1 MTDSDEDK
9 LNQRSVIAPD
19 FSHEALVHLQ
29 VQSDTFALHVENYLH
44 VSTDSSRE
52 TLREDLQRFRNTL
65 VLLEKGAAVY
75 VAEELLSLL
84 DADAAGRIGNRS
96 ELGRVL
102 ITAADQ
108 LSEHVAELQH
118 DSSLENALSLLPLVN
133 DSRALREETLLSDV
147 LVLAAGIQ
155 IPDPMP
161 SSVSNEHWQEQRVEW
176 VEYAT
181 EQHPQL
187 ANKLLEWFR
196 DDDLHKALE
205 LSPQLR
211 LFTEFCRSREY
222 LEILVPLYQSAS
234 IVAEALAKEEIVDG
248 PALRKLF
255 AQLERHMH
263 RCILVASPEDL
274 LPGDLLR
281 NFLYYV
287 GQIESTSQAAIE
299 LRRRF
304 RLDRVKQSASVAY
317 DSTPT
322 IGIGYHLAKA
332 IRESIG
338 TETQV
343 LRDWLDQA
351 PTLINRPNVVRL
363 KVRLAQLEPV
373 LTLMGIPDALHCLQQ
388 INKDLSSL
396 DNQTTI
402 DIETRIRLAESLLLL
417 DALLD
422 KSARNSITRTRTG
435 LSSGTNGQST
445 ITAEDV
451 FIDSATDACLREA
464 RLGLQRVAETL
475 ESLLKVGVLPTG
487 RCHALNQQ
495 IQLVDSALQIL
506 PLPEISPLLQGLMGV
521 LARLQLTG
529 REGGSDAIR
538 DALVQQEIATML
550 VSLDYY
556 LGCVLQPQAAASELL
571 LDAEEAL
578 HRALECLNGET
589 SSTPSKLTEKE
600 WEARISSLLPHMDS
614 LGVAL
619 ASYRRD
625 SSVIAYQGVAQAL
638 RQFEI
643 STLDQSGSSIHS
655 LAAAAKNW
663 FSDSTS
669 GSETLGSDEL
679 NTLDEIHAVLPQL
692 FDQML
697 SGSDSVREFDELIQ
711 RLQTPV
717 HRPEHSDDAQVR
729 ELTLNVDDNL
739 LSNELD
745 QSETSG
751 FDQTLRHVFYHECLS
766 HLEAL
771 DESVRLAV
779 SAGGNVSRRLPSE
792 QMLRALHTLT
802 GSAQTV
808 DAPHIVAIVQPL
820 QRVALAR
827 QRVGDYFDEAETS
840 FVGDLVVALRAR
852 LESLGSDDNVGQ
864 SVIVIENKLHGFLVG
879 SIHGAQTAD
888 TASAIMSNGRSLDD
902 VFDEEADEL
911 LERLRLIV
919 NSEQHELQNT
929 HDALAVLHTLKGSAR
944 MAGRTTIA
952 EHAHALESEIQEL
965 QETGAQAHAL
975 HAGYSVLNQ
984 LLTQACVQSPSS
996 TGETGNQTVHVGN
1009 ASADSSMVSDL
1020 AFDTLLDLA
1029 TDVTVNQARLSD
1041 ELARLREVY
1050 QDIENISSRFRE
1062 LPESTAV
1069 KSTTEVN
1076 EILADLEAARS
1087 VMRQALRQA
1096 EREQQQASRASAG
1109 LQQNLIRTRLV
1120 RVDELFDRLSQTV
1133 SDTAQSTGRIARL
1146 RIEGGEVTLDRAL
1159 YRQLL
1164 APLQHLAR
1172 NAVVHGIETPEE
1184 RARSGKAPGGELLL
1198 AATVDGTD
1206 LVLRFSDDGRG
1217 IERHTLSERLQQK
1230 GETALNSHAELQHIL
1245 FQSGFSTV
1253 ETPSALAGH
1262 GLGLAAVKSAVEY
1275 LNGRIQFATE
1285 PGRGTHLTL
1294 RLPQRIVVN
1303 QVVLVESE
1311 GVLFALPVNYVDAV
1325 RVATGSAESGTE
1337 SESGASSIPERY
1349 RRTSLSALVSQSSSR
1364 YGASQKQRRSAVL
1377 VTASGVSMALEV
1389 QKVIGYRELV
1399 TQALGPQLASLQR
1412 YSGGS
1417 VLSDGRQVLI
1427 LDLPRILENVG
1438 AKVFQGVK
1446 PARESL
1452 RPVALIVDDSL
1463 TMRVAAESILE
1474 QCGIATRLT
1483 RDGVEALDSMASALP
1498 NLILLDLEMPRLDGM
1513 AFLKRAKEEYGDAC
1527 PPVIVI
1533 SSRDHPEN
1541 RQHLM
1546 NMGATR
1552 FLTKPYTQSQL
1563 QEAVEAAGLR
1573 LPDIT
1578 IA

>member
-1 MTDSDEDK
+1 MTDSGDDK
-9 LNQRSVIAPD
+9 PNQRSLMAPD
-19 FSHEALVHLQ
+19 FSHEALAHLQ
-29 VQSDTFALHVENYLH
+29 IQSDTFALHVENYLN
-44 VSTDSSRE
+44 VSADSNRE
-52 TLREDLQRFRNTL
+52 TLKEDIQRFRNTL

-84 DADAAGRIGNRS
+84 DADAAGDIENRS

-108 LSEHVAELQH
+108 LSDHVAQLQR
-118 DSSLENALSLLPLVN
+118 DGSLENALSLLPLVN
-133 DSRALREETLLSDV
+133 DSRALREEALLSDV

-155 IPDPMP
+155 IPDSMP
-161 SSVSNEHWQEQRVEW
+161 ASVSDEQWQEQRVEW

-181 EQHPQL
+181 EQHPRL
-187 ANKLLEWFR
+187 AAKLLEWFQG
-196 DDDLHKALE
+196 DDLEKALD

-211 LFTEFCRSREY
+211 LLTEFCRSRDY
-222 LEILVPLYQSAS
+222 LDILVPLYQSAS

-248 PALRKLF
+248 PALRKIF

-287 GQIESTSQAAIE
+287 GQVESTSQVAIE

-304 RLDRVKQSASVAY
+304 RLDRVKQSTNVVHH
-317 DSTPT
+317 STPT

-343 LRDWLDQA
+343 LRDWLNQA
-351 PTLINRPNVVRL
+351 PTRIDRPDVVRL

-373 LTLMGIPDALHCLQQ
+373 LTLMGIPDALNCLQQ

-396 DNQTTI
+396 DGQTSI
-402 DIETRIRLAESLLLL
+402 DSETRIRLAESLLLL
-417 DALLD
+417 DAILD
-422 KSARNSITRTRTG
+422 KSARNSITGTG
-435 LSSGTNGQST
+435 PGTGNNAQST
-445 ITAEDV
+445 VTAEDV

-464 RLGLQRVAETL
+464 RLGLQQVAETL
-475 ESLLKVGVLPTG
+475 ETLLKMGVLPTG

-495 IQLVDSALQIL
+495 IQLVDSSLQIL
-506 PLPEISPLLQGLMGV
+506 PLPEISPLLQGLIEV
-521 LARLQLTG
+521 LACLQLSG
-529 REGGSDAIR
+529 REGCSDANR
-538 DALVQQEIATML
+538 DASVQQEVATML

-571 LDAEEAL
+571 LDAEESL
-578 HRALECLNGET
+578 HRALEYLNGET
-589 SSTPSKLTEKE
+589 INPPLKLTEKE
-600 WEARISSLLPHMDS
+600 WEANISLLLPHMDS
-614 LGVAL
+614 LGVAI

-625 SSVIAYQGVAQAL
+625 SSVAVYQGIAHAL
-638 RQFEI
+638 QQFEY
-643 STLDQSGSSIHS
+643 STHDQTGSSIHL
-655 LAAAAKNW
+655 LAVAAKNW
-663 FSDSTS
+663 FSDNTS
-669 GSETLGSDEL
+669 GSETLGFNEL
-679 NTLDEIHAVLPQL
+679 CTLDEIHAVLPQL

-697 SGSDSVREFDELIQ
+697 SGSDSVRGFDELIQ
-711 RLQTPV
+711 RLQRSPSY
-717 HRPEHSDDAQVR
+717 PAEHEHYVEAR
-729 ELTLNVDDNL
+729 ELTLNVDESL

-745 QSETSG
+745 ESETSG

-779 SAGGNVSRRLPSE
+779 DAGDDVSRRLPSE

-820 QRVALAR
+820 QRVALTR
-827 QRVGDYFDEAETS
+827 QRVGNYFDEAETS

-852 LESLGSDDNVGQ
+852 LESLGSDGNVSQ
-864 SVIVIENKLHGFLVG
+864 SVISIENRLVSFLAA
-879 SIHGAQTAD
+879 SIPGAQFTD
-888 TASAIMSNGRSLDD
+888 TKDAIVSRGRSLDD

-911 LERLRLIV
+911 VERLRLIV
-919 NSEQHELQNT
+919 NGEQHDLQNT
-929 HDALAVLHTLKGSAR
+929 YDALAVLHTLKGSAR

-952 EHAHALESEIQEL
+952 EHAHTLESEIQEL
-965 QETGAQAHAL
+965 QNTDAQAFAL
-975 HAGYSVLNQ
+975 HTGYSVLSQ
-984 LLTQACVQSPSS
+984 LLTQAGVQPRCSDVVPA
-996 TGETGNQTVHVGN
+996 EPAVRVGN
-1009 ASADSSMVSDL
+1009 AYADSSMVSDT

-1062 LPESTAV
+1062 LPQSTAV

-1076 EILADLEAARS
+1076 EILADLEATRS

-1133 SDTAQSTGRIARL
+1133 LDTAQSTGRIARL
-1146 RIEGGEVTLDRAL
+1146 RIEGGEVTLDRSL

-1184 RARSGKAPGGELLL
+1184 RAHSGKAPSGDLLL
-1198 AATVDGTD
+1198 SATVDGTD

-1217 IERHTLSERLQQK
+1217 IERHTLSAKLKEK
-1230 GETALNSHAELQHIL
+1230 GETALNSHAELQQIL

-1275 LNGRIQFATE
+1275 LGGRIQLATE
-1285 PGRGTHLTL
+1285 SGSGTRLTL

-1311 GVLFALPVNYVDAV
+1311 GVLFALPVNFVDAV
-1325 RVATGSAESGTE
+1325 RVAAGSPG
-1337 SESGASSIPERY
+1337 SIPERY
-1349 RRTSLSALVSQSSSR
+1349 RRTSLSALVSQSPTR
-1364 YGASQKQRRSAVL
+1364 YGASQKQQRSAIL
-1377 VTASGVSMALEV
+1377 VTASGVSVALEIE
-1389 QKVIGYRELV
+1389 KVIGYRELV

-1438 AKVFQGVK
+1438 AEVFKGVK

-1498 NLILLDLEMPRLDGM
+1498 NLILLDLEMPRLDGK
-1513 AFLKRAKEEYGDAC
+1513 AFLKRAKKEYGDAC

-1541 RQHLM
+1541 REQLM
-1546 NMGATR
+1546 KMGATR
-1552 FLTKPYTQSQL
+1552 FLTKPYTQIQL
-1563 QEAVEAAGLR
+1563 QEALEAAGLR

>member
-1 MTDSDEDK
+1 MTDSGDDK
-9 LNQRSVIAPD
+9 LNQRSATAPD
-19 FSHEALVHLQ
+19 FSHEALAHLQ
-29 VQSDTFALHVENYLH
+29 VQSDTFALHVESYLN
-44 VSTDSSRE
+44 VSMDSNRE

-75 VAEELLSLL
+75 VAEELLFLL
-84 DADAAGRIGNRS
+84 DADAAGNIDDRS

-108 LSEHVAELQH
+108 LSDHVAELQR
-118 DSSLENALSLLPLVN
+118 DSSLENALALLPLVN

-155 IPDPMP
+155 IPDSMP
-161 SSVSNEHWQEQRVEW
+161 ARVSDEQWQEQRVEW

-196 DDDLHKALE
+196 GDGLQKVLE

-211 LFTEFCRSREY
+211 LLTEFCRTREF
-222 LEILVPLYQSAS
+222 LDILVPLYQSAS

-304 RLDRVKQSASVAY
+304 RLDRVKQSTNAAHH
-317 DSTPT
+317 STPT
-322 IGIGYHLAKA
+322 IGVGYHLAKA
-332 IRESIG
+332 IRESIN
-338 TETQV
+338 TETQM

-351 PTLINRPNVVRL
+351 PTLIDRPNVVRL

-373 LTLMGIPDALHCLQQ
+373 LILMGIPDALHCLQQ
-388 INKDLSSL
+388 INTDLSSL
-396 DNQTTI
+396 EDQATI
-402 DIETRIRLAESLLLL
+402 DAETRNRLAESLLLL
-417 DALLD
+417 NAILD
-422 KSARNSITRTRTG
+422 KSARNSITRKG
-435 LSSGTNGQST
+435 AGSLSGSHSQST

-451 FIDSATDACLREA
+451 FVDSATDACLREA
-464 RLGLQRVAETL
+464 RLGLQQVAETL
-475 ESLLKVGVLPTG
+475 ETLLKSGVLPTG

-506 PLPEISPLLQGLMGV
+506 PLPEISPLLQGLIGV
-521 LARLQLTG
+521 LARLQLSG
-529 REGGSDAIR
+529 RERGSDAIR
-538 DALVQQEIATML
+538 DASVQQEIATML

-556 LGCVLQPQAAASELL
+556 LGCVLQPQAAAGELL
-571 LDAEEAL
+571 LDAEESL
-578 HRALECLNGET
+578 HRALEYLDGET
-589 SSTPSKLTEKE
+589 ISIPLKLTEKE
-600 WEARISSLLPHMDS
+600 WEARISSLLPHMES

-625 SSVIAYQGVAQAL
+625 STVIAYQGIAEAL
-638 RQFEI
+638 QQFEI
-643 STLDQSGSSIHS
+643 STLDQAGTSIHL
-655 LAAAAKNW
+655 LAVTAQNW
-663 FSDSTS
+663 FSDNTCD
-669 GSETLGSDEL
+669 SETLDSNDL
-679 NTLDEIHAVLPQL
+679 SILDEIHAVLPQL

-697 SGSDSVREFDELIQ
+697 SGSESVRGFDELIQ
-711 RLQTPV
+711 RLQKPAYDD
-717 HRPEHSDDAQVR
+717 PEHLDDAQSR

-745 QSETSG
+745 ESETSG

-779 SAGGNVSRRLPSE
+779 NAGDNVSRRLPSE

-808 DAPHIVAIVQPL
+808 DAPYIVAIVQPL

-827 QRVGDYFDEAETS
+827 QRVGNYFDESETR

-852 LESLGSDDNVGQ
+852 LESLSDDGSVGQ
-864 SVIVIENKLHGFLVG
+864 RVIAIENRLGDFLAA
-879 SIHGAQTAD
+879 SIPGAQSAD
-888 TASAIMSNGRSLDD
+888 TAIGIVSNERSLDD

-911 LERLRLIV
+911 VERLRIIV
-919 NSEQHELQNT
+919 SGEQHDLQNT
-929 HDALAVLHTLKGSAR
+929 YDALAVLHTLKGSAR

-952 EHAHALESEIQEL
+952 ELAHTLESEIQEL
-965 QETGAQAHAL
+965 QDPGAQAYAL

-984 LLTQACVQSPSS
+984 LLTQAGVQPQGSEAEP
-996 TGETGNQTVHVGN
+996 GNQTVRAGN
-1009 ASADSSMVSDL
+1009 ASADSSMVSDT

-1062 LPESTAV
+1062 LPQSTAV

-1087 VMRQALRQA
+1087 VMRQSLRQA

-1133 SDTAQSTGRIARL
+1133 SDAAQSTGRIARL

-1184 RARSGKAPGGELLL
+1184 RAQSGKAPGGELLL
-1198 AATVDGTD
+1198 SASVDGTD

-1217 IERHTLSERLQQK
+1217 IERHTLSEKLKEK
-1230 GETALNSHAELQHIL
+1230 GETALHSHAELQQIL

-1275 LNGRIQFATE
+1275 LGGQIQLATE
-1285 PGRGTHLTL
+1285 PGRGTRLTL

-1311 GVLFALPVNYVDAV
+1311 GVLFALPVNFVDAV
-1325 RVATGSAESGTE
+1325 RVAAGS
-1337 SESGASSIPERY
+1337 SGAGSIPERY
-1349 RRTSLSALVSQSSSR
+1349 RRTSLSALVSQSSTR
-1364 YGASQKQRRSAVL
+1364 YKANQKQQRSAVL
-1377 VTASGVSMALEV
+1377 VTASGVSIAVEIE
-1389 QKVIGYRELV
+1389 KVIGYRELV

-1427 LDLPRILENVG
+1427 LDLPRILENMG

-1463 TMRVAAESILE
+1463 TMRVAAESILK

-1498 NLILLDLEMPRLDGM
+1498 NLILLDLEMPRLDGK

-1541 RQHLM
+1541 REHLL

>member
-1 MTDSDEDK
+1 MSDSGDDK
-9 LNQRSVIAPD
+9 PNQRPVSPPD
-19 FSHEALVHLQ
+19 FSHEALAHLQ
-29 VQSDTFALHVENYLH
+29 VQSDAFALHVENYLK
-44 VSTDSSRE
+44 DSADSNRE
-52 TLREDLQRFRNTL
+52 TLKDDLQRFRNTL

-75 VAEELLSLL
+75 VAEELLNLL
-84 DADAAGRIGNRS
+84 AADAAGDVKNRS

-108 LSEHVAELQH
+108 LSEHVERLQR

-133 DSRALREETLLSDV
+133 DSRALREESLLSDV
-147 LVLAAGIQ
+147 LVLAAGIEL
-155 IPDPMP
+155 PDAI
-161 SSVSNEHWQEQRVEW
+161 SASVSDEHWQEQRVEW

-187 ANKLLEWFR
+187 AKKILEWWKG
-196 DDDLHKALE
+196 DDLETVLD

-222 LEILVPLYQSAS
+222 LSVLVPLYQSAS
-234 IVAEALAKEEIVDG
+234 IVAEALAKQEIVDG

-263 RCILVASPEDL
+263 TCILVAAPEDL

-287 GQIESTSQAAIE
+287 GQLDSTSPTAIE

-304 RLDRVKQSASVAY
+304 RLDRVKQSPKTAHY
-317 DSTPT
+317 STPT

-332 IRESIG
+332 IRDSIG
-338 TETQV
+338 TETQA

-351 PTLINRPNVVRL
+351 PTRLDRPNVVRL
-363 KVRLAQLEPV
+363 KVRLTQLEPV
-373 LTLMGIPDALHCLQQ
+373 LTLMGIPDALLCLQQ

-396 DNQTTI
+396 NDEAALDSN
-402 DIETRIRLAESLLLL
+402 TRNRLAESMLLM
-417 DALLD
+417 DAILD
-422 KSARNSITRTRTG
+422 KSARSSVSRT
-435 LSSGTNGQST
+435 TNNAEPSV
-445 ITAEDV
+445 TAEDV
-451 FIDSATDACLREA
+451 FVDSATDACLREA
-464 RLGLQRVAETL
+464 RIGLQQVAESL
-475 ESLLKVGVLPTG
+475 ESLLKAGVLPTG

-521 LARLQLTG
+521 LARLQLSG
-529 REGGSDAIR
+529 REEGGNVTR
-538 DALVQQEIATML
+538 DATVQEAIATML

-571 LDAEEAL
+571 LDAEESL
-578 HRALECLNGET
+578 HRALECLDGET
-589 SSTPSKLTEKE
+589 TKASPKLSEKE
-600 WEARISSLLPHMDS
+600 WEKRISSLLPHMDRV
-614 LGVAL
+614 GAAI
-619 ASYRRD
+619 ASYRKD
-625 SSVIAYQGVAQAL
+625 TSTSAYEEVAQAL
-638 RQFEI
+638 LEFEN
-643 STLDQSGSSIHS
+643 STLDQPGTSIHL
-655 LAAAAKNW
+655 LADASQHW
-663 FSDSTS
+663 FTHNTKVTQELSASD
-669 GSETLGSDEL
+669 LD
-679 NTLDEIHAVLPQL
+679 TLDEMHAVIPQL

-697 SGSDSVREFDELIQ
+697 SGSDDVREFDELIE
-711 RLQTPV
+711 RLQ
-717 HRPEHSDDAQVR
+717 RPSNNLQPLEENQER
-729 ELTLNVDDNL
+729 ELTLNVDDKL
-739 LSNELD
+739 LSNVLD
-745 QSETSG
+745 ESETSG
-751 FDQTLRHVFYHECLS
+751 FDETLRHVFYHECLS

-779 SAGGNVSRRLPSE
+779 DAGDNVSRLLPSE

-808 DAPHIVAIVQPL
+808 DAPHIVGIVQPL

-827 QRVGDYFDEAETS
+827 QRVGEYFDEAETS

-852 LESLGSDDNVGQ
+852 LESLGTDGVVGQ
-864 SVIVIENKLHGFLVG
+864 SVIAIENKLGDFLAASIPGAKAKESGLG
-879 SIHGAQTAD
+879 SV
-888 TASAIMSNGRSLDD
+888 SRGRSLDD

-919 NSEQHELQNT
+919 NNEQHELQNT
-929 HDALAVLHTLKGSAR
+929 YDALAILHTLKGSAR
-944 MAGRTTIA
+944 MAGRTKIA
-952 EHAHALESEIQEL
+952 EHAHALESELQEL
-965 QETGAQAHAL
+965 QETDAQADAL
-975 HAGYSVLNQ
+975 HTGYSELNQ
-984 LLTQACVQSPSS
+984 LLTQSGVQQLS
-996 TGETGNQTVHVGN
+996 TEVAPENQTERVGSA
-1009 ASADSSMVSDL
+1009 ASSDASLVSDS

-1050 QDIENISSRFRE
+1050 QDIESIANRFRE
-1062 LPESTAV
+1062 LPQATAVRSTA
-1069 KSTTEVN
+1069 EVN
-1076 EILADLEAARS
+1076 EISADLEAARS
-1087 VMRQALRQA
+1087 VMRQSLRQA

-1133 SDTAQSTGRIARL
+1133 TDTAQSTGRIARL

-1184 RARSGKAPGGELLL
+1184 RTNNGKAASGDLLL
-1198 AATVDGTD
+1198 SATVDGTD

-1217 IERHTLSERLQQK
+1217 IERQVLSEKLKEK
-1230 GETALNSHAELQHIL
+1230 GESALNSHADLQQIL
-1245 FQSGFSTV
+1245 FQSGFSTI

-1262 GLGLAAVKSAVEY
+1262 GLGLSAVKSAVEY
-1275 LNGRIQFATE
+1275 LGGRIQFATE
-1285 PGRGTHLTL
+1285 PGSGTHLTL

-1303 QVVLVESE
+1303 QVVLAESE
-1311 GVLFALPVNYVDAV
+1311 GVLFALPVNFVDAV
-1325 RVATGSAESGTE
+1325 RVAAGTP
-1337 SESGASSIPERY
+1337 GSIPERY
-1349 RRTSLSALVSQSSSR
+1349 RRASLSALVSQGSGRSNR
-1364 YGASQKQRRSAVL
+1364 NQKQQRSAVL
-1377 VTASGVSMALEV
+1377 VTASGVAMALEV
-1389 QKVIGYRELV
+1389 EKVIGYRELV

-1427 LDLPRILENVG
+1427 LDLQRILENVS
-1438 AKVFQGVK
+1438 VEVLQGVK

-1463 TMRVAAESILE
+1463 TMRVAAESILQ

-1483 RDGVEALDSMASALP
+1483 RDGVEALDSMAAALP
-1498 NLILLDLEMPRLDGM
+1498 NLILLDLEMPRLDGK

-1527 PPVIVI
+1527 PAVIVI

-1541 RQHLM
+1541 REQLM
-1546 NMGATR
+1546 KMGATR

-1563 QEAVEAAGLR
+1563 QEAIEAAGLR